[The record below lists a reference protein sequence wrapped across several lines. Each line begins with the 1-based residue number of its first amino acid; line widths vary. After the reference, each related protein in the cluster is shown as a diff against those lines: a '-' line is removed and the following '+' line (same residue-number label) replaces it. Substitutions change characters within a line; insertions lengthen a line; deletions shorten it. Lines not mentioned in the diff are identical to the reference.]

1 MSQENTTSAALE
13 QALRSFEAADSG
25 DYDWMMSF
33 YGPQSVFDMS
43 PWGLGTYEG
52 LAAIRGFFE
61 DWIGSFDEFE
71 MRLQEI
77 EDLGNGVVFAIAD
90 QNALPAGSQHRI
102 QLRHAAVSV
111 WEDGLILEVTNYQ
124 KLDRAHVI
132 AKELAESRG

>member
-1 MSQENTTSAALE
+1 MPHENTTSTALE

-52 LAAIRGFFE
+52 LAPIRGFFE
-61 DWIGSFDEFE
+61 DWIGSFDQFE

-111 WEDGLILEVTNYQ
+111 WEDGLILQVTNYQ
-124 KLDRAHVI
+124 KIDEARVI